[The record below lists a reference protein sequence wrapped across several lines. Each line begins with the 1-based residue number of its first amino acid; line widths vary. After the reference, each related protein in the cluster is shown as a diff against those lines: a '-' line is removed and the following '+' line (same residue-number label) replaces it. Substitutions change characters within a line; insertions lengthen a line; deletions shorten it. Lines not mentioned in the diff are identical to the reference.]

1 MYTNLQETVTLNN
14 GVKMP
19 IMGLGVF
26 KVEDGELVVE
36 SVKSAIKNGYRSI
49 DTASFYDNEIGVGQG
64 IKESGVPREELFIT
78 TKVWNSDHGYESTL
92 AAFEVSLEKLGLE
105 YLDLYLIHWPV
116 KEKFQETWKA
126 LEKLYKD
133 GKVRAIGVSNFNVHH
148 LEDILKNCE
157 VKPVINQVEYHPHLT
172 QIEVKEFCEKND
184 IRLEAWSPLKKG
196 VLLSEP
202 IIIELAEKYQKSP
215 AQVILRWDIQN
226 GVVTIP
232 KSVKEHRV
240 IENADIFDF
249 HLSQEDMDKISAL
262 NINSRSGAD
271 PDTFDF

>member
-1 MYTNLQETVTLNN
+1 MYTNLQETVSLNN

-26 KVEDGELVVE
+26 KVEDGELVVK

-49 DTASFYDNEIGVGQG
+49 DTASFYDNEKGVGQG

-148 LEDILKNCE
+148 LEEILKDCE
-157 VKPVINQVEYHPHLT
+157 IKPVINQVEYHPHLT
-172 QIEVKEFCEKND
+172 QTEVKEFCEKND

-202 IIIELAEKYQKSP
+202 VIIELAEKYRKSP
-215 AQVILRWDIQN
+215 AQIILRWDIQN

-232 KSVKEHRV
+232 KSVKEHRIV
-240 IENADIFDF
+240 ENADIFDF
-249 HLSQEDMDKISAL
+249 HLSEEDMDKISAL